1 MGMADATGI
10 LPVYN
15 LDGNNNSNNNWGEWI
30 WIIVIFAILGWGGN
44 GFGGFG
50 GFGAGNSAIP
60 AMNGISNEF
69 LYSNLN
75 GTLGRLS
82 DSVSAG
88 FQGLNNGMCDIGYNM
103 LGGFKDLTSSIDNC
117 CCTTQ
122 RNIDGVR
129 YDLAKSTCDVITAGD
144 RNTRDIIESGNA
156 NTQRIIDMMT
166 QSQMQDLRDSLN
178 TANLQLSQQAQSA
191 NIISSLRPTPMPAY
205 ITCSPYASAMGNCGC
220 GTMV

>member
-15 LDGNNNSNNNWGEWI
+15 LDGNNNASNGWGEWI

-50 GFGAGNSAIP
+50 TGNSAIP

-75 GTLGRLS
+75 GSLGRLS

-88 FQGLNNGMCDIGYNM
+88 FQGLNSGMCDLGYSM

-117 CCTTQ
+117 CCATQ
-122 RNIDGVR
+122 RSIDNVR
-129 YDLAKSTCDVITAGD
+129 YDLAKSTCDIINANNI
-144 RNTRDIIESGNA
+144 NTRDIIEATNSG
-156 NTQRIIDMMT
+156 TQRIVDMMT
-166 QSQMQDLRDSLN
+166 QTQIQDLRDNLN

-205 ITCSPYASAMGNCGC
+205 ITCSPYASALGNCGC